1 MRSARARRAGF
12 AAGAEARRERG
23 DVALDDDVEL
33 ARRAPEQQV
42 AHRAADE
49 VHPGHA
55 RRGREQA
62 LAAGQLAQALA
73 QVIHGDSLAHGRSD
87 RAWTRPGPAN
97 ATRPASTILR
107 VSPSPRGE
115 RPLPRL
121 AIGAVLL
128 VLGVG
133 VALAVFDRDD
143 NTFNPDVGFVDTNE
157 DTPSATASRPRA
169 DEHPADDGFSWPIY
183 GYSKARTHHLAIK
196 RAPRPPYR
204 QAWAVRGKV
213 LLEFSPV
220 LCGRRV
226 YLLKN
231 NGALYAISR
240 NTGRVS
246 WTRKLGSLA
255 AASPACDRGTIYAVL
270 LKRFSESGGGRVI
283 AVAAKDGHTRWSR
296 RLPSRSE
303 SSPLVD
309 RGRVYIGSED
319 GTVYSLRTRD
329 GQVRWR
335 AKAAGAVK
343 GAIALDAGKLYFG
356 DYGGKVHAIRRSNG
370 TKVWE
375 KSPAG
380 GGALGIGGGN
390 FYSSAAV
397 EYGRV
402 YIGSTNGTVYSL
414 SSSDGKL
421 AWSRSTGGY
430 VYASPA
436 VGQVRGGKP
445 TVYIGSYDGNFY
457 ALDARTG
464 RPRWVRSLGSK
475 ISGRGVDHRRPRVRL
490 GPRQPSTWALGART
504 GKTVWKT
511 HRGALQPGDQRRAA
525 HLLHRL
531 HVAVRARP
539 DGAPVRSLGEVT
551 RPRRRGRR
559 GPPPPAARARAKAA
573 RQRAA
578 QRKRARAIARRQR
591 QLRFRF
597 APHGHRH
604 SGKLGYKRSCHRHRH
619 VYKVRGK
626 TIVLRHSHCHSH
638 IRARP
643 GALSQARTA
652 MPAAA
657 RCSFA
662 SRMRYVP

>member
-1 MRSARARRAGF
+1 
-12 AAGAEARRERG
+12 
-23 DVALDDDVEL
+23 
-33 ARRAPEQQV
+33 
-42 AHRAADE
+42 
-49 VHPGHA
+49 
-55 RRGREQA
+55 
-62 LAAGQLAQALA
+62 
-73 QVIHGDSLAHGRSD
+73 
-87 RAWTRPGPAN
+87 
-97 ATRPASTILR
+97 
-107 VSPSPRGE
+107 
-115 RPLPRL
+115 
-121 AIGAVLL
+121 VLL

-143 NTFNPDVGFVDTNE
+143 NTFNPDVGFVDTE

-169 DEHPADDGFSWPIY
+169 NEHPADDGFSWPIY

-204 QAWAVRGKV
+204 QAWAVRGTV
-213 LLEFSPV
+213 LLEFGPV

-255 AASPACDRGTIYAVL
+255 AASPACYRGTIYAVL

-283 AVAAKDGHTRWSR
+283 AVAATDGHTRWSR

-309 RGRVYIGSED
+309 RGRLYIGSED

-329 GQVRWR
+329 GEVRWR

-375 KSPAG
+375 KSPAS

-414 SSSDGKL
+414 SSADGKL

-436 VGQVRGGKP
+436 VGQARGGKP

-475 ISGRGVDHRRPRVRL
+475 ISGAASIIGDLVFVSDL
-490 GPRQPSTWALGART
+490 GSRSTWALGAGT

-511 HRGALQPGDQRRAA
+511 HRGAFNPAISDGRRIYFTAYTSLFALDQKGRPFDRSATSRAAEKRAARASAKRRA
-525 HLLHRL
+525 
-531 HVAVRARP
+531 
-539 DGAPVRSLGEVT
+539 
-551 RPRRRGRR
+551 
-559 GPPPPAARARAKAA
+559 ARAKAA
-573 RQRAA
+573 RERAA
-578 QRKRARAIARRQR
+578 KRKRARAAARRKR

-604 SGKLGYKRSCHRHRH
+604 SAKLGYGRSCHKHKH

-626 TIVLRHSHCHSH
+626 TVVLIHNHCHTH
-638 IRARP
+638 TRAR
-643 GALSQARTA
+643 R
-652 MPAAA
+652 
-657 RCSFA
+657 
-662 SRMRYVP
+662 

>member
-1 MRSARARRAGF
+1 MATVSR
-12 AAGAEARRERG
+12 
-23 DVALDDDVEL
+23 L
-33 ARRAPEQQV
+33 AVRPV
-42 AHRAADE
+42 PAD
-49 VHPGHA
+49 
-55 RRGREQA
+55 
-62 LAAGQLAQALA
+62 
-73 QVIHGDSLAHGRSD
+73 
-87 RAWTRPGPAN
+87 

-204 QAWAVRGKV
+204 QAWAVRGRV
-213 LLEFSPV
+213 LLEFGPV

-255 AASPACDRGTIYAVL
+255 AASPACDGKTIYAVL

-283 AVAAKDGHTRWSR
+283 AVSAKDGRTRWSR

-309 RGRVYIGSED
+309 RGRVYIGSEN

-375 KSPAG
+375 KSPGERRRARHRRRQLLLLRRG
-380 GGALGIGGGN
+380 RVRARLHRQHERHRLLAVELRRQARLESPHGRLRLRLARRRPGPRRQADGLHRLLRRQLLRARRAHRPAALGALAGL
-390 FYSSAAV
+390 
-397 EYGRV
+397 ED
-402 YIGSTNGTVYSL
+402 L
-414 SSSDGKL
+414 
-421 AWSRSTGGY
+421 
-430 VYASPA
+430 
-436 VGQVRGGKP
+436 
-445 TVYIGSYDGNFY
+445 
-457 ALDARTG
+457 
-464 RPRWVRSLGSK
+464 
-475 ISGRGVDHRRPRVRL
+475 GRGVDHRRPRVRL
-490 GPRQPSTWALGART
+490 GSRQHVDVGARRA
-504 GKTVWKT
+504 
-511 HRGALQPGDQRRAA
+511 HRQDGVEDPPRRLQPGDQRRAA
-525 HLLHRL
+525 HLLHGL

-551 RPRRRGRR
+551 RGGQAGGAGRRPPARGAREGGAPARRAAQAGAGDRAPPAPAALPLRAARSSPQRQARLQAQLPPAPPRLQGARQDDRAAPQPLPLAHPRGAGARVRRARRCRPPRGAPSPRGCGTCRSGRSRPPAPRRRR
-559 GPPPPAARARAKAA
+559 PAARSRGARACP
-573 RQRAA
+573 
-578 QRKRARAIARRQR
+578 RRR
-591 QLRFRF
+591 RR
-597 APHGHRH
+597 
-604 SGKLGYKRSCHRHRH
+604 
-619 VYKVRGK
+619 
-626 TIVLRHSHCHSH
+626 
-638 IRARP
+638 
-643 GALSQARTA
+643 
-652 MPAAA
+652 
-657 RCSFA
+657 
-662 SRMRYVP
+662 

>member
-1 MRSARARRAGF
+1 MIGARDSGWTVTRRSTF
-12 AAGAEARRERG
+12 AVRP
-23 DVALDDDVEL
+23 V
-33 ARRAPEQQV
+33 
-42 AHRAADE
+42 AAD
-49 VHPGHA
+49 
-55 RRGREQA
+55 
-62 LAAGQLAQALA
+62 
-73 QVIHGDSLAHGRSD
+73 
-87 RAWTRPGPAN
+87 

-169 DEHPADDGFSWPIY
+169 DEHPSDDGFSWPVY

-204 QAWAVRGKV
+204 QAWAVRGRV
-213 LLEFSPV
+213 LLEFGPV

-255 AASPACDRGTIYAVL
+255 AASPACDGKTIYAVL

-283 AVAAKDGHTRWSR
+283 AVSAKDGHTRWSH

-309 RGRVYIGSED
+309 RGRVYIGSEN

-375 KSPAG
+375 QSPAS

-414 SSSDGKL
+414 SSADGKL
-421 AWSRSTGGY
+421 AWSRRTGGY

-436 VGQVRGGKP
+436 VGQVRGGRP

-475 ISGRGVDHRRPRVRL
+475 ISGAASIIGDLVFVSDL
-490 GPRQPSTWALGART
+490 GSRSTWALGART
-504 GKTVWKT
+504 GSTVWKT
-511 HRGALQPGDQRRAA
+511 HRGAFNPAISDGRRIYFTAYTSLFALDQRGRPFDRSAKSRAA
-525 HLLHRL
+525 EKL
-531 HVAVRARP
+531 
-539 DGAPVRSLGEVT
+539 
-551 RPRRRGRR
+551 
-559 GPPPPAARARAKAA
+559 AARAAAKRRAARAKAA

-604 SGKLGYKRSCHRHRH
+604 SGKLGYKRSCHLHRH

-626 TIVLRHSHCHSH
+626 TIVLRHNHCHSH
-638 IRARP
+638 IRAR
-643 GALSQARTA
+643 R
-652 MPAAA
+652 
-657 RCSFA
+657 
-662 SRMRYVP
+662 